1 MSNQPSIMERIAD
14 ANKSVTAG
22 IDSKDIK
29 HLVTISIMGRK
40 YKVPS
45 ELTIMQAM
53 EYAGYKFIRSCGCRA
68 GFCGSCDTVYRK
80 EGEYKLHGVLACQ
93 TRVENGMYLVQIPF
107 APAEKALY
115 DINDESMDAASLMKH
130 YPELARCMACN
141 TCTKACPQELEVM
154 DYVQDAIRGD
164 FQAIT
169 KGSFDCVQCGLCAIR
184 CPAEIVQYHM
194 AQLARRLY
202 GRYGIPDEEELNKR
216 VEEIENHKFDKE
228 LEEVIGLG
236 RDKLEEIYIE
246 QQKTRQVY

>member
-1 MSNQPSIMERIAD
+1 MDRIAD

-22 IDSKDIK
+22 IDPKDIK

-68 GFCGSCDTVYRK
+68 GFCGACATVYRK

-115 DINDESMDAASLMKH
+115 DINEESMDAASLMKH

-216 VEEIENHKFDKE
+216 VEEIESHKFDKE
-228 LEEVIGLG
+228 LEEIMGLG